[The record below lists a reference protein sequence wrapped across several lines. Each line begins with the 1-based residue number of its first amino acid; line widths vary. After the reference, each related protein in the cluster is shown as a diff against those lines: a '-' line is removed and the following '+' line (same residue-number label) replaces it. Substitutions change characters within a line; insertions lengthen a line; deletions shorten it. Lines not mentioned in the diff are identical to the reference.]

1 MTFTEAVGSCFSKSF
16 TWRGR
21 ASRSEFWYFHLF
33 AFVISFLI
41 GALTG
46 PEFQD
51 APGSPNGAGSHETL
65 YPVSP
70 LHALF
75 LLVVLVPMIS
85 AMVRRVHDQNLSG
98 WWALVAFILPF
109 AWVVL
114 GVLPGTQGPNFYGPG
129 EHARREIGA

>member
-33 AFVISFLI
+33 IFVISFLI
-41 GALTG
+41 GMLTG

-51 APGSPNGAGSHETL
+51 APNGADSYETL

-70 LHALF
+70 LQSLF
-75 LLVVLVPMIS
+75 LLVVFFPMIS
-85 AMVRRVHDQNLSG
+85 AMVRRLHDQDRSG
-98 WWALVAFILPF
+98 WWAWVAFLVPF

-114 GVLPGTQGPNFYGPG
+114 GVLPGTPGANFYGPG
-129 EHARREIGA
+129 ERAPRELGA